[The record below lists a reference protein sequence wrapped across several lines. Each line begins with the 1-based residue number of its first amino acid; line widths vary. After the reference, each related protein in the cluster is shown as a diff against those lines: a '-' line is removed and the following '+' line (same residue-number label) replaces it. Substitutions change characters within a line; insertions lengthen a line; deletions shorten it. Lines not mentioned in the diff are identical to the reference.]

1 MNSQQQLKISLK
13 IFLQKAKTIFKEQ
26 YLNETTFYIFR
37 TDTNQ
42 VLARNVD
49 SYDSA
54 KEMANQIRKRLGLK
68 WSVINFKAER
78 QKISTDRPERQDF
91 GKGIVKQPGHGKYA
105 GTTSYASGVRTHF
118 KDWDE

>member
-13 IFLQKAKTIFKEQ
+13 IFLQKAKIIFKEQ

-42 VLARNVD
+42 VLARNID
-49 SYDSA
+49 SYDTA

-68 WSVINFKAER
+68 WNVINFKAER
-78 QKISTDRPERQDF
+78 QKN
-91 GKGIVKQPGHGKYA
+91 
-105 GTTSYASGVRTHF
+105 
-118 KDWDE
+118 